1 MRRLLLILCGSVV
14 GLPAEAGAAAA
25 AEPPPPLP
33 MAGRVFPVY
42 PLYPAYGPVP
52 LAYAG
57 ETFVA
62 ADRVGYALYA
72 APVNYWSV
80 PARAWKSVPHPQAAE
95 VAARFAGQVVLGRA
109 VSEATALYDAGSAS
123 YWSGDYP
130 AAREYLEAAVARDPR
145 DARAWAYLAMT
156 RWALGD
162 EEAGRAAARRAAAA
176 VIVYPEEN
184 AGYLAALERVQGP
197 TRQRLTAAAADI
209 TSLPEAEAVLNS
221 GPR

>member
-1 MRRLLLILCGSVV
+1 MRRSLLSLIVC
-14 GLPAEAGAAAA
+14 LPAGAGAAVA

-62 ADRVGYALYA
+62 ADRVGYALTVV
-72 APVNYWSV
+72 PVNYWSV

-109 VSEATALYDAGSAS
+109 VSEAAALYDAGFAA

-130 AAREYLEAAVARDPR
+130 AAREYLDAAIARDPR
-145 DARAWAYLAMT
+145 DARAWAYLALA

-162 EEAGRAAARRAAAA
+162 EDAGQAAARRAAAA
-176 VIVYPEEN
+176 AIVYPEEN

-197 TRQRLTAAAADI
+197 ARQRLTTAAADI
-209 TSLPEAEAVLNS
+209 TTRPEAEAVLNS